1 MEKEIRFYA
10 GREFD
15 SDGKPAPWWEGIISY
30 KWDYTKQAFNIC
42 TKQTFG
48 TGTVENPVKYDLTLM
63 GCDEVNNLIKGFR
76 NMETHCK
83 KVYGE

>member
-1 MEKEIRFYA
+1 MEKEIHFYA

-15 SDGKPAPWWEGIISY
+15 SEGKPTPWWEGIISY
-30 KWDYTKQAFNIC
+30 KWDVSKHVFNIC

-48 TGTVENPVKYDLTLM
+48 TGTVENPVQYKLILSY
-63 GCDEVNNLIKGFR
+63 CDEVNKLIKGFR
-76 NMETHCK
+76 DMESHCK